1 MDIKENSKVQL
12 ISKLIS
18 NFFNPITSLLLYF
31 IYLSYT
37 SYSFTDALSNF
48 TPLFLIII
56 LPIIFWIYYNV
67 KLGKYE
73 SMDVSNRKSRKTLY
87 VFINATIIIYILYD
101 FYFNSVYNIMMLFL
115 LILLIILQFSNFFIK
130 SSMHTALNLFV
141 AALFLSQNVTLGI
154 LWIFITILV
163 GFSRIILKK
172 HTTKEVLMGFL
183 LSAIVSLAFLYTFN
197 VII

>member
-87 VFINATIIIYILYD
+87 VFINATKIIYILYD

-130 SSMHTALNLFV
+130 SSMHTAQNLFD
-141 AALFLSQNVTLGI
+141 AA
-154 LWIFITILV
+154 
-163 GFSRIILKK
+163 
-172 HTTKEVLMGFL
+172 
-183 LSAIVSLAFLYTFN
+183 
-197 VII
+197 

>member
-197 VII
+197 ILI